1 MQFYRDLLQSAGL
14 YESSKEVSAALL
26 GASLATLLLT
36 WGFTSVPALA
46 LCISTLTL
54 AGGLEVLRIKATA
67 RQAALDRVWPQ
78 IFDSFQNAS
87 LSGLTLIEQL
97 HYLRQSGPE
106 RLRLN
111 FAQLARD
118 IELGSQLQ
126 DCLQRFKAS
135 VGSRNADLL
144 ALLIDLSTEL
154 GGHGMAKTW
163 ADAATEL
170 RQDQALLGQVLAK
183 QGWVSAS
190 AKLALVAPW
199 LIALVLIQLPQ
210 NRAAFSSELGA
221 AVLVTGLG
229 LSFLAYAMVNRLG
242 RLTLPGRVFNVA

>member
-1 MQFYRDLLQSAGL
+1 MRFYRDLLQSAGL
-14 YESSKEVSAALL
+14 YENSKEVSVSLFGAA
-26 GASLATLLLT
+26 LATLLLI

-46 LCISTLTL
+46 VCISTLAL
-54 AGGLEVLRIKATA
+54 AGGLEVLRIKAA
-67 RQAALDRVWPQ
+67 SRQAALDRVWPQ

-87 LSGLTLIEQL
+87 LSGVTLIEEL
-97 HYLRQSGPE
+97 HYLSQSGPE
-106 RLRLN
+106 RLKLN

-118 IELGSQLQ
+118 IELGNDLQ
-126 DCLQRFKAS
+126 DCLERFKAS

-190 AKLALVAPW
+190 AKVALAAPW

-210 NRAAFSSELGA
+210 NRSAFSSELGA
-221 AVLVTGLG
+221 VVLVTGLG

-242 RLTLPGRVFNVA
+242 KLTLPGRIFHVA